1 MALTV
6 RRARSSA
13 VAKGRLREWFSRLA
27 ARIAAFA
34 LDRPA
39 PPSGGGSRRPPI
51 RPDTLS
57 DRLRRD
63 IGFPPGTPFS

>member
-1 MALTV
+1 MTPTV
-6 RRARSSA
+6 RRTRSSPF
-13 VAKGRLREWFSRLA
+13 AKGRLRGLFARLA

-39 PPSGGGSRRPPI
+39 PPSGGGSRRRPT

-57 DRLRRD
+57 DHLRRD
-63 IGFPPGTPFS
+63 IGFPPGSPFS